1 MRAPTLLRS
10 LLLALVIAASLP
22 VLAQTGTPAPTPVEQ
37 PRLPAGEAKVIERI
51 THEDAGSRIDEV
63 RIGGQ
68 TRSIDVQ
75 PKNGA
80 PAYEIAPQNGAEL
93 PSEGQ
98 GGSSGR
104 SRWRLLSF

>member
-10 LLLALVIAASLP
+10 LPLALALAASLP
-22 VLAQTGTPAPTPVEQ
+22 LQAQTGSPAPTPAEQ

-80 PAYEIAPQNGAEL
+80 PAYEIAPQSGADL
-93 PSEGQ
+93 PTEGQ
-98 GGSSGR
+98 GSSGR

>member
-1 MRAPTLLRS
+1 MRAHTLLS
-10 LLLALVIAASLP
+10 PLLLALAAALP
-22 VLAQTGTPAPTPVEQ
+22 VQAQTGAAAPVPVEQ
-37 PRLPAGEAKVIERI
+37 PRLAAGEAKALERI

-80 PAYEIAPQNGAEL
+80 PAYEITPQRGAETS
-93 PSEGQ
+93 SENQ
-98 GGSSGR
+98 GGTSGR
-104 SRWRLLSF
+104 SRWRILSF

>member
-1 MRAPTLLRS
+1 MRAPSLLRP
-10 LLLALVIAASLP
+10 LPLALALAASLP
-22 VLAQTGTPAPTPVEQ
+22 AWAQTGTPAPTPVEQ
-37 PRLPAGEAKVIERI
+37 PRLPAGEAQVIERI

-75 PKNGA
+75 PKNGS
-80 PAYEIAPQNGAEL
+80 PAYEIAPQRGAEL
-93 PSEGQ
+93 PTEGQ
-98 GGSSGR
+98 GSSGR